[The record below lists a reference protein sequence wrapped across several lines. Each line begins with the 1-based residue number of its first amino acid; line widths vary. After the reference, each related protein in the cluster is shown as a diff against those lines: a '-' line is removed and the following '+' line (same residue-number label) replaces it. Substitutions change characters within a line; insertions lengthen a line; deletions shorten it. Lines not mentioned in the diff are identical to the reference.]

1 MHFKRYSAVLVF
13 CLAILALVACSDA
26 TSAKKDYG
34 TLPRITG
41 TSFDGVK
48 VDTDALRGKVLI
60 VDIWASW
67 CPPCRKEIPGF
78 IELQKQYASKGL
90 QVIGVSLCRSADE
103 HTNFAKQNG
112 INYPSV
118 FVGDDPKIVDAI
130 GEKVGA
136 INGIPTTIIVDKKG
150 NIVFKHV
157 GYGDKA
163 SFEAEINKYL

>member
-78 IELQKQYASKGL
+78 IEL
-90 QVIGVSLCRSADE
+90 CRSADE

-136 INGIPTTIIVDKKG
+136 INGIPTTLIVDKKG